1 MTNRPKEKYLE
12 GEGMK
17 SRSYIKQLIRTP
29 LKTLITISI
38 MTLLTLILFS
48 RFTEYIVVEEE
59 IESVSKEYQ
68 AVGNIE
74 VIEEEIDN
82 LNIQRY
88 IYADPRMEKDLTEDE
103 LLYYRD
109 ALRVKKIPDDVMA
122 IVKELPFIS
131 SFDYRY
137 MTKGLSS
144 EFPRLHET
152 RDFYSYH
159 STLIL
164 EANISEIVFSQ
175 ENNSYYD
182 ETYLSNIKVLAG
194 DSSFVRKD
202 TIKVLSYFELLEDH
216 QSLLISNN
224 YVDNSL
230 RVDSNY
236 LRNLDLN
243 ERYIFVVQ
251 FNPNAD
257 PVYYTLGNYLINKT
271 WQPITKIQKGVDDY
285 LKLAEFKTLNRL
297 IEMVNSD
304 MYTHDMVYTSD
315 LSSIMEF
322 ANGNLTIVEGR
333 TINEDLDNNLYQCV
347 INQEVADKYDI
358 SLGDLLEFKLGTDL
372 FEPFK
377 GLGTISSNLLRYDLA
392 TEEVSLEVVGIY
404 AETGI
409 KQDRIN
415 RPHFHYSKS
424 TVFLPK
430 ALLGTEASQIAKDPI
445 LPSEFSFVLGNPW
458 DVEAFSEIMEETNK
472 ALSEYGYQIKLE
484 DGGWLALKEQFE
496 DSKKTAIYTLISTLI
511 AVAFANV
518 LVVYLYV
525 GRKKRDYAIMRALGT
540 EKKICMRS
548 IVIPVGLIVGISL
561 ILGIGLA
568 WITLGSSLGQYSV
581 SGGYELRHFPIEVV
595 IYTLFIQVFLL
606 SVFLLYALKRLSR
619 VSTLA
624 LLQDVKYLQKKRK
637 DFKQKHAEN
646 IILAADDRGLNLNY
660 SIPTSKSRHFKTM
673 FYIKYTLKII
683 RRSYVKSILIM
694 TLVVILTI
702 LAGELSVMEENYS
715 DLAQNTVVESK
726 FLDGITLSSV
736 SELINNN
743 LIEDVYYEYEGVVDL
758 NHKKINAVITNDIS
772 RYTDL
777 GAKFTFALN
786 YSESNLNYLGNIGLV
801 TKEVFERYN
810 FSLGENVLLS
820 ENGIYPILVDLWLA
834 NYKRDH
840 PDNKLSD
847 DEILENK
854 EKDLN
859 LFLQSMGKTIRI
871 VGYVEFEDDQFSNYL
886 FLPGFSNTKK
896 AFGYEVPL
904 AYLEGNV
911 VDNFKIDDYK
921 KISNQMISRDDPI
934 TFSRTRFVMNS
945 DKVDG
950 IIDSLDTIEKIS
962 PMVKVLSIFL
972 VNFIVCLILLQMTKD
987 VAIMRLLGTKGTYV
1001 RFVMILESFMLCLMG
1016 AIIGIVALWS
1026 FEHKMFKVIRLELF
1040 IYLLYFMIIYVMTS
1054 VITSFIVSNKNILN
1068 RLQTKE

>member
-1 MTNRPKEKYLE
+1 MQ
-12 GEGMK
+12 GEEMK
-17 SRSYIKQLIRTP
+17 SRTYIKQLIRTP
-29 LKTLITISI
+29 FKTLITITI
-38 MTLLTLILFS
+38 MTLLTFMLFARFSEYTLIS
-48 RFTEYIVVEEE
+48 NEMA
-59 IESVSKEYQ
+59 SVSKKYQ
-68 AVGNIE
+68 GVGNIQA
-74 VIEEEIDN
+74 IEEEISN
-82 LNIQRY
+82 LNIQLY
-88 IYADPRMEKDLTEDE
+88 IYADPRMEKNLTEDE

-109 ALRVKKIPDDVMA
+109 ALRVKEIPDEVMA
-122 IVKELPFIS
+122 IVRELPFIS

-175 ENNSYYD
+175 ENKSYYD
-182 ETYLSNIKVLAG
+182 ETNLSNIKVLAG
-194 DSSFVRKD
+194 DSSFVRKE
-202 TIKVLSYFELLEDH
+202 TIEVLSYFELLEDH

-230 RVDSNY
+230 KVDSNY
-236 LRNLDLN
+236 LRSLDLN

-251 FNPNAD
+251 YNPNAD
-257 PVYYTLGNYLINKT
+257 PVYYTLGNYLINKN
-271 WQPITKIQKGVDDY
+271 WQPITKIEMGVDDY
-285 LKLAEFKTLNRL
+285 LNLDEFETLNRL

-322 ANGNLTIVEGR
+322 ANGNLSIVEGR
-333 TINEDLDNNLYQCV
+333 AINEALDNNLYQCV
-347 INQEVADKYDI
+347 INQEVAEKYDI
-358 SLGDLLEFKLGTDL
+358 SLRDMLEFRLGRDL

-377 GLGTISSNLLRYDLA
+377 GLGAISSSLSRYDLT
-392 TEEVSLEVVGIY
+392 TEEVALEVVGIY

-424 TVFLPK
+424 TFFLPT
-430 ALLGTEASQIAKDPI
+430 ALLGTEASQIAKNPI
-445 LPSEFSFVLGNPW
+445 LPSEFSFVVGNPW
-458 DVEAFSEIMEETNK
+458 DIEEFSEIMEETNK

-484 DGGWLALKEQFE
+484 DGGWLALKDQFE
-496 DSKKTAIYTLISTLI
+496 DSKKTAIYTLMSTLI
-511 AVAFANV
+511 AVAFASA

-548 IVIPVGLIVGISL
+548 IVIPIALIVGISL

-568 WITLGSSLGQYSV
+568 WITLGSSLGQYSI
-581 SGGYELRHFPIEVV
+581 SGGYELSHFPIEVV
-595 IYTLFIQVFLL
+595 MYTLFIQVFLFSL
-606 SVFLLYALKRLSR
+606 FLLYALRQLSR

-637 DFKQKHAEN
+637 NFKQKHAEN
-646 IILAADDRGLNLNY
+646 TILAADERALNLNY
-660 SIPTSKSRHFKTM
+660 SIPTSKSRHFKMM

-702 LAGELSVMEENYS
+702 LAGELSVMEENYY

-736 SELINNN
+736 SELINNKI
-743 LIEDVYYEYEGVVDL
+743 IEDVYYEYEGGVDL
-758 NHKKINAVITNDIS
+758 NHREINVVITNDIS
-772 RYTDL
+772 RYADL
-777 GAKFTFALN
+777 RAKFTFALN
-786 YSESNLNYLGNIGLV
+786 YSENTLNNLGNVGV
-801 TKEVFERYN
+801 VSKEVFERFN
-810 FSLGENVLLS
+810 LSLGENALLS
-820 ENGIYPILVDLWLA
+820 ENGIYPILVDLWLG

-840 PDNKLSD
+840 PYNKLSD
-847 DEILENK
+847 DEILESK

-859 LFLQSMGKTIRI
+859 LFLQSMGRTIKI
-871 VGYVEFEDDQFSNYL
+871 VGYVEFEDNQFSNYL

-904 AYLEGNV
+904 AYLEGNL
-911 VDNFKIDDYK
+911 VDNFKIDDYRK
-921 KISNQMISRDDPI
+921 VSNLLISRDDPI
-934 TFSRTRFVMNS
+934 TFSRTRFVMNT

-962 PMVKVLSIFL
+962 PVVKVLSIFL

-987 VAIMRLLGTKGTYV
+987 VAVMRLLGTKGAYV
-1001 RFVMILESFMLCLMG
+1001 RFVMILESFILCLMG
-1016 AIIGIVALWS
+1016 AVTGILALWI
-1026 FEHKMFKVIRLELF
+1026 FEHKMFKVIRLDLF
-1040 IYLLYFMIIYVMTS
+1040 MYLLYFMIIYIMTS
-1054 VITSFIVSNKNILN
+1054 VITSFIVSNKNILKK
-1068 RLQTKE
+1068 LQTKE